1 MSRLVIW
8 GAGAMGGTIGA
19 SLVRAGHP
27 VTFVDRDRDH
37 VQALNRNGLRIT
49 GPVDS
54 FTVSVRAEAPEAV
67 KDPIQLAFLCVKSHH
82 TQEALDQLAPRLD
95 GNGVIVSVQ
104 NGLCEHWIAER
115 VGPERTVGAFV
126 NYGADVLEPGVIHRG
141 NRGATV
147 VGELDGA
154 RTDRIVDIH
163 RLFKV
168 FEADAVLTDNI
179 FGYLWG
185 KLAYASLLFATASTP
200 DSIAEVLGD
209 PGLRSVLIPLA
220 REAVAVAHAH
230 GVRPEAFDGFDPGAF
245 ASGAPFSRAEAS
257 LDDLVRFN
265 RASAKTHSGVWRDL
279 AVRRRK
285 TEVDAQLSWIVE
297 VGARHH
303 VPTPLTRALVDQIHE
318 IEDGAREMTR
328 SNVVELASA
337 LPLPPV
343 REP

>member
-1 MSRLVIW
+1 MVW

-19 SLVRAGHP
+19 SLVRAGQE
-27 VTFVDRDRDH
+27 VVLVDRDRAH
-37 VQALNRNGLRIT
+37 VEALNDRGLRIT

-54 FTVSVRAEAPEAV
+54 FTVPVRAVVPEAV
-67 KDPIQLAFLCVKSHH
+67 AGSVELALLCVKSHH
-82 TQEALDQLAPRLD
+82 TREALDQLAPRLD
-95 GNGVIVSVQ
+95 DAGAIVSVQ

-115 VGPERTVGAFV
+115 VGAERTVGAFV

-154 RTDRIVDIH
+154 RTPRIVEIH
-163 RLFKV
+163 RLFQI
-168 FEADAVLTDNI
+168 FEQDAVLTDNI

-185 KLAYASLLFATASTP
+185 KLAYAALLFATASTP
-200 DSIAEVLGD
+200 DSIADVLGD
-209 PGLRSVLIPLA
+209 ATLRPVLIPLA
-220 REAVAVAHAH
+220 REAVAVARAH

-245 ASGAPFSRAEAS
+245 APGAPSSRAGAS

-279 AVRRRK
+279 AVRKRK
-285 TEVDAQLSWIVE
+285 TEVDAQLAWIVE
-297 VGARHH
+297 VGARHG

-318 IEDGAREMTR
+318 IEGGTRELARR
-328 SNVVELASA
+328 NVVELASA
-337 LPLPPV
+337 RPPLPSP
-343 REP
+343 RR